1 MMEEDTTNI
10 AAIASSVKDHSDSF
24 KEGEKQLQEMLSKA
38 KGFAD
43 KARIQQQYQ
52 QHSPNQS
59 TPSSSNTPFMNGS
72 TNSGYGTSRPKH
84 WKPIPLNS
92 PLRTMTNKTV
102 TIKNL
107 KEDEMNYVRDDQ
119 GDLLAVAKCS
129 ISALHQQL
137 RSRTVAFALIAWL
150 SQNNLQERI
159 AEGKKKRAMGG
170 KKSQKLSDL
179 GNGHADEDG
188 KDGAKNALNA
198 LFGGKGRLG
207 STVGGADMAST
218 SVSGKGATLDGRKD
232 CAKRAAGRLPMP
244 PPLPTSWPPL
254 PYEGSSAS
262 MSSGNGKMGS
272 ASGVGGTAADKK
284 PKLKQLHLQPLPN
297 LTGTFWESTNEPF
310 FKSDELFDDLEEEFL
325 IGGLKPKKL
334 AFQQAGGSR
343 STAAASGKN
352 TPGSSKAAQVESALD
367 PQRAQNIN
375 IMLAKFGKRSLDA
388 IAQSVI
394 NFEATSIGLATITSL
409 QQFIPTVDEITKVRA
424 FVERKWKAAGVAATS
439 STEDKL
445 TSESSASSEPATAV
459 KGGMATI
466 AAAAAAAVARGG
478 TAGKSKDNDKDDN
491 KSVTSDPSSLPPSSE
506 PGTPSPSPLPT
517 PTAATKAGK
526 RTLQDLSSKE
536 IQDLRVGRAEQ
547 YIFVMSKVVGLDK
560 RLSALSMVLS
570 VQELHSYL
578 VQNTEILLTACGE
591 VRGSGRLRFIL
602 RAFLELN
609 NALMRPPNMQKIL
622 QVTGANAD
630 ANANAKPATST
641 AEEVTEQPNDASA
654 QLQGFGLLQWS
665 KFAQM
670 KCNSG
675 ETAQTYI
682 VHKLIQ
688 RIPEALMLGQDMP
701 SIEEA
706 KGVLLPRLA
715 ANVKKLEETVA
726 LLQELL
732 AAEQEKISKLDEGT
746 NAENNKLAEKN
757 LQFALAETLK
767 STQDAQARH
776 NQALADFV
784 QLVQYFGEQSPPV
797 EAEQFFGELSALC
810 KSLATAVAVASN
822 KSRRRAL
829 VTAVPH

>member
-1 MMEEDTTNI
+1 M
-10 AAIASSVKDHSDSF
+10 
-24 KEGEKQLQEMLSKA
+24 
-38 KGFAD
+38 
-43 KARIQQQYQ
+43 
-52 QHSPNQS
+52 
-59 TPSSSNTPFMNGS
+59 
-72 TNSGYGTSRPKH
+72 
-84 WKPIPLNS
+84 
-92 PLRTMTNKTV
+92 
-102 TIKNL
+102 
-107 KEDEMNYVRDDQ
+107 
-119 GDLLAVAKCS
+119 
-129 ISALHQQL
+129 
-137 RSRTVAFALIAWL
+137 
-150 SQNNLQERI
+150 
-159 AEGKKKRAMGG
+159 
-170 KKSQKLSDL
+170 
-179 GNGHADEDG
+179 
-188 KDGAKNALNA
+188 
-198 LFGGKGRLG
+198 
-207 STVGGADMAST
+207 
-218 SVSGKGATLDGRKD
+218 
-232 CAKRAAGRLPMP
+232 
-244 PPLPTSWPPL
+244 
-254 PYEGSSAS
+254 
-262 MSSGNGKMGS
+262 
-272 ASGVGGTAADKK
+272 
-284 PKLKQLHLQPLPN
+284 
-297 LTGTFWESTNEPF
+297 
-310 FKSDELFDDLEEEFL
+310 
-325 IGGLKPKKL
+325 
-334 AFQQAGGSR
+334 
-343 STAAASGKN
+343 
-352 TPGSSKAAQVESALD
+352 
-367 PQRAQNIN
+367 
-375 IMLAKFGKRSLDA
+375 
-388 IAQSVI
+388 
-394 NFEATSIGLATITSL
+394 
-409 QQFIPTVDEITKVRA
+409 
-424 FVERKWKAAGVAATS
+424 TS

-445 TSESSASSEPATAV
+445 TSESSASSEPATAAE

-517 PTAATKAGK
+517 STAATKAGK
-526 RTLQDLSSKE
+526 KTLQDLSSKE

-570 VQELHSYL
+570 VQELHSYV

-622 QVTGANAD
+622 QVTGANA
-630 ANANAKPATST
+630 NANAKPATST

-665 KFAQM
+665 KFALM

-746 NAENNKLAEKN
+746 NAENNKFAEKN

-776 NQALADFV
+776 NQALTDFV
-784 QLVQYFGEQSPPV
+784 QLAQYFGEQSPPV

-810 KSLATAVAVASN
+810 KSLAAAVAVASN